1 MNRLI
6 FDHEDYKT
14 YLNQKLDELA
24 RKGDRGPRSR
34 LSEAIGCQTAYTA
47 QVLRGRAHFS
57 AEQLEAINDFLGHS
71 EEEGA
76 FLLLLAQWNRAGTL
90 RLRARYRKQIEAT
103 RNRRLDLKSRL
114 GIQSHLTELDQVTYY
129 SSWLYGAV
137 HALLSIPKFHS
148 VEVIANHLQIEPN
161 KIANAIEFL
170 IHSGL
175 IVQNPTGPRYSI
187 GKARIHL
194 GADSPL
200 IARHHINWRLQ
211 AMRAL
216 EKGERENLHYSS
228 SVSISHEDFSKI
240 REILVR
246 AIESVKEV
254 VRPSPE
260 EKAACFAM
268 DWFEI

>member
-1 MNRLI
+1 MPRNIPGLGKNLSNQSVIEKNRI
-6 FDHEDYKT
+6 DWATPPAHIKMEVPSTGNGCTPD
-14 YLNQKLDELA
+14 
-24 RKGDRGPRSR
+24 
-34 LSEAIGCQTAYTA
+34 LSKCPA
-47 QVLRGRAHFS
+47 
-57 AEQLEAINDFLGHS
+57 
-71 EEEGA
+71 
-76 FLLLLAQWNRAGTL
+76 
-90 RLRARYRKQIEAT
+90 
-103 RNRRLDLKSRL
+103 
-114 GIQSHLTELDQVTYY
+114 
-129 SSWLYGAV
+129 
-137 HALLSIPKFHS
+137 
-148 VEVIANHLQIEPN
+148 
-161 KIANAIEFL
+161 
-170 IHSGL
+170 
-175 IVQNPTGPRYSI
+175 GPRYSI